1 MNKCGE
7 IMIKIGQTLK
17 EIRLT
22 KGLSGKDLENLSGVG
37 QSTISRIELDQH
49 SPSLDTLSRICAAL
63 EIRITD
69 LINEK
74 FDPIPYHL
82 QQLIE
87 TAKQLTPE
95 EQSLVTDFLKIRLK

>member
-1 MNKCGE
+1 MNKCGGD
-7 IMIKIGQTLK
+7 MIKIGQTLRD
-17 EIRLT
+17 IRLA
-22 KGLSGKDLENLSGVG
+22 KGLSGKDLETLSGVG

-49 SPSLDTLSRICAAL
+49 SPSLDTLFRICTAL
-63 EIRITD
+63 EISITD

-74 FDPIPYHL
+74 LDPFPYHL